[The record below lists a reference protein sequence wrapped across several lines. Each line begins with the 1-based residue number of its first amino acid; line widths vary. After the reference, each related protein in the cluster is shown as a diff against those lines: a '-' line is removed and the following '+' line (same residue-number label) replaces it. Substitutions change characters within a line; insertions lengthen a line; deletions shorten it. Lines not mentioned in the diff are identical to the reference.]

1 MCENAGI
8 SLDKPGDGES
18 DAATPPL

>member
-8 SLDKPGDGES
+8 RIGLSG
-18 DAATPPL
+18 